1 MIKLGHVL
9 HNARAQIRF
18 SDYPVSRL
26 CCYSQLRRETGTHTH
41 AHTHRRRSF
50 LNAKNISTANSF
62 FSMSDIRKKEH
73 SRNSSKH
80 RQDLK
85 QKSNYILYI
94 FFIFYNILIV
104 IIVDISIF
112 CHYYYYLI

>member
-1 MIKLGHVL
+1 MFSIMPELRLDFPIIQFPVCVVIHSYDAKLAH
-9 HNARAQIRF
+9 
-18 SDYPVSRL
+18 
-26 CCYSQLRRETGTHTH
+26 THTH